1 LALLLAAQGAGF
13 GTLLWL
19 LLASVAAVSLAMTL
33 SWAPAPLRLL
43 LKAFW

>member
-1 LALLLAAQGAGF
+1 LLLAAQGGGF

-19 LLASVAAVSLAMTL
+19 LLASAAAVSLAMTL
-33 SWAPAPLRLL
+33 SWAPTALRLL